1 MAGLVEAAERG
12 ARGDIEEIC
21 NLFEVEMLPTPHKQI
36 HFFEVIL
43 GRSNT
48 FQYLL

>member
-21 NLFEVEMLPTPHKQI
+21 NLFEV
-36 HFFEVIL
+36 
-43 GRSNT
+43 
-48 FQYLL
+48 